1 MTPWLLRE
9 IPPIPSRFRP
19 LFVLYV
25 AGFAVF
31 YAATFVFTLHLTFL
45 GPGLGDDL
53 SPAYL
58 DALLAQLLGSGHRGV
73 EWFGL
78 FMTVL
83 TAVTAFRAWI
93 VYRGF
98 SDYRT
103 ADGQPFPLRDLV
115 VFGLTN
121 LLNLLFAPLLLLVLG
136 GLFLWMGQPFEDG
149 HGLLAALVTLA
160 NEVVASVPTVV
171 ELPRWLAFVCTF
183 MVGTFVHYWLHRW
196 SHTRRLLWLL
206 LHRPHHMPAHLCY
219 ATTLPVFMSFPA
231 FLLLVVPYVVLFGT
245 LGKLFYPEPLYA
257 EMIVFQ
263 GVMYVG
269 EIFGHSPAVYD
280 VAVKYRLARLIS
292 ALHGQGLYHV
302 MHHSA
307 QPDTARKAANNT
319 VNIGNGPFSCWDRLF
334 GTFQPL
340 TPTVPPMGLHGNPAL
355 VMNPLRLFLAGVL
368 QIVHELHANRSWR
381 LWWKIL
387 TGPADYVP
395 PVSRDYLLRVTA
407 G

>member
-1 MTPWLLRE
+1 MATWLWKE
-9 IPPIPSRFRP
+9 IPVISQRYRP
-19 LFVLYV
+19 LFLLYM

-53 SPAYL
+53 SPVYL
-58 DALLAQLLGSGHRGV
+58 DALLADLLGSGPSGPAV
-73 EWFGL
+73 FCL
-78 FMTVL
+78 FMGVL
-83 TAVTAFRAWI
+83 TVATAFRAWI
-93 VYRGF
+93 IWRGF
-98 SDYRT
+98 SDYRA
-103 ADGQPFPLRDLV
+103 ADGQPFPLREIV

-121 LLNLLFAPLLLLVLG
+121 LLNLLFAPFLLLILG
-136 GLFLWMGQPFEDG
+136 GIF
-149 HGLLAALVTLA
+149 LLAGGSFQEGSALLDTL
-160 NEVVASVPTVV
+160 VAFAQRTVDRVPTVV
-171 ELPRWLAFVCTF
+171 EMPRWLAFVCAF
-183 MVGTFVHYWLHRW
+183 MTGTFVHYWLHRW

-219 ATTLPVFMSFPA
+219 ATTLPVFMSFPG

-263 GVMYVG
+263 GVVYIG

-292 ALHGQGLYHV
+292 AIHGQGLYHV

-307 QPDTARKAANNT
+307 QPSTARKAANNT

-340 TPTVPPMGLHGNPAL
+340 TPTVPPMGLHGNPDL
-355 VMNPLRLFLAGVL
+355 VMNPLRLLLAGVL
-368 QIVHELHANRSWR
+368 QIGYELYANRSWR
-381 LWWKIL
+381 LWWRIL
-387 TGPADYVP
+387 AGPADYVP
-395 PVSRDYLLRVTA
+395 PASRDYLLRH
-407 G
+407 

>member
-1 MTPWLLRE
+1 MLAVLFRE
-9 IPPIPSRFRP
+9 IPPIPERFRP
-19 LFVLYV
+19 LVLKYV
-25 AGFAVF
+25 GGFAVF
-31 YAATFVFTLHLTFL
+31 YAATFVFTLHITFL

-53 SPAYL
+53 SPVYL
-58 DALLAQLLGSGHRGV
+58 DALFAQLLGSGPLGV
-73 EWFGL
+73 GWFWL
-78 FMTVL
+78 FVGVL
-83 TAVTAFRAWI
+83 MAVTAFRAWI

-103 ADGQPFPLRDLV
+103 ASGEPFPLRDLV
-115 VFGLTN
+115 AFSLTN
-121 LLNLLFAPLLLLVLG
+121 LLNLLFAPLLLLTIGAL
-136 GLFLWMGQPFEDG
+136 LFLVGWPFDE
-149 HGLLAALVTLA
+149 GLRLLDRLVDLA
-160 NEVVASVPTVV
+160 NQAVARVPTLV
-171 ELPRWLAFVCTF
+171 ELPRWLAFVCTL
-183 MVGTFVHYWLHRW
+183 MTGTFIHYWLHRW

-245 LGKLFYPEPLYA
+245 LGKLFHPEPLYA

-263 GVMYVG
+263 SLVFVG

-280 VAVKYRLARLIS
+280 VAVKYRLARIVS
-292 ALHGQGLYHV
+292 AIHGQGLYHV

-307 QPDTARKAANNT
+307 EPDTARKTANNT

-340 TPTVPPMGLHGNPAL
+340 TPTVPSIGLHGNPDL
-355 VMNPLRLFLAGVL
+355 VMNPLRLFLAGVM
-368 QIVHELHANRSWR
+368 QITHELYANRSWR
-381 LWWKIL
+381 LWWRIL

-395 PVSRDYLLRVTA
+395 PVSRDYSLRSTCR
-407 G
+407 

>member
-1 MTPWLLRE
+1 MSFGLFRE
-9 IPPIPSRFRP
+9 IPPISQRFQP
-19 LFVLYV
+19 LFRLYM

-58 DALLAQLLGSGHRGV
+58 DALLADLLGAGPSGHAV
-73 EWFGL
+73 FGL
-78 FMTVL
+78 FMGVL
-83 TAVTAFRAWI
+83 TVATAFRAWI
-93 VYRGF
+93 IWRGF

-103 ADGQPFPLRDLV
+103 AEGEPFPLREIV

-121 LLNLLFAPLLLLVLG
+121 LLNLLFAPLALLALG
-136 GLFLWMGQPFEDG
+136 GVFLLAGFSFQDG
-149 HGLLAALVTLA
+149 NGLLSALVRIG
-160 NEVVASVPTVV
+160 NEAVARVPTVI

-183 MVGTFVHYWLHRW
+183 MTGTFVHYWLHRW

-206 LHRPHHMPAHLCY
+206 LHRPHHMPSHLCY

-231 FLLLVVPYVVLFGT
+231 FLLLVVPYVVVFGT

-263 GVMYVG
+263 GVVYIG

-280 VAVKYRLARLIS
+280 VAVKYRLARIIS
-292 ALHGQGLYHV
+292 AIHGQGLYHV

-340 TPTVPPMGLHGNPAL
+340 TPSVPPMGLHGNPAL
-355 VMNPLRLFLAGVL
+355 AMNPLQLFLAGVL
-368 QIVHELHANRSWR
+368 QIGHELLGNRSWR

-395 PVSRDYLLRVTA
+395 PVSRDYALA
-407 G
+407 H